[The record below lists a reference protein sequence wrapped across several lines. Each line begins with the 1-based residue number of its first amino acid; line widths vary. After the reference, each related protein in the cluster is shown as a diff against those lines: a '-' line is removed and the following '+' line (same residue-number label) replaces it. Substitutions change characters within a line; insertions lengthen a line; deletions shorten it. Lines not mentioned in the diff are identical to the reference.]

1 MNDRLRRWLAP
12 LPRPLRRIPVL
23 VIGSTVLMAGVL
35 MLVLPGPGI
44 LVIIVGLAILAI
56 EFAWAEALLT
66 QARERAARLARKFHA
81 ENDRRG
87 NDTTASARRDRRHRS
102 GGQRRDGP

>member
-1 MNDRLRRWLAP
+1 VNDRIRRWLAP
-12 LPRPLRRIPVL
+12 LPRPLRRILVL

-56 EFAWAEALLT
+56 EFAWAEALLIR
-66 QARERAARLARKFHA
+66 ARARAADLARKFRTQ
-81 ENDRRG
+81 NDRRG
-87 NDTTASARRDRRHRS
+87 
-102 GGQRRDGP
+102 